1 MHRNSNITG
10 NPISNFHNAGILN
23 FWRLENVDNQHCY
36 AYKNALTFTGK
47 EKDSETGFYYF
58 GARYYDPSISGLF
71 LSVDPMSDKY
81 PSISPYA
88 YCAWNPVRLVDP
100 DGKDL
105 YIPDKNSENHNASKK
120 DILSLVNEKNRKYVL
135 FDEYGKVSL
144 SKDVTPQKLKMDKG
158 LDLINDLVTS
168 EKKFLYESTDD
179 ISSVFRDGNNHNIDE
194 LNNGVVNASNNGKDS
209 DGGYT
214 HKPKEGYDGHI
225 ILSKSGQWI
234 DGKGRSLRRS
244 LSFHEIAE
252 NYYRTHCG
260 DNYKVAHK
268 KACEREGFS
277 FDHNPYPGSF
287 YPAIGVQYIFNGQKA
302 IW

>member
-1 MHRNSNITG
+1 M
-10 NPISNFHNAGILN
+10 
-23 FWRLENVDNQHCY
+23 
-36 AYKNALTFTGK
+36 
-47 EKDSETGFYYF
+47 
-58 GARYYDPSISGLF
+58 
-71 LSVDPMSDKY
+71 
-81 PSISPYA
+81 
-88 YCAWNPVRLVDP
+88 
-100 DGKDL
+100 
-105 YIPDKNSENHNASKK
+105 
-120 DILSLVNEKNRKYVL
+120 
-135 FDEYGKVSL
+135 
-144 SKDVTPQKLKMDKG
+144 
-158 LDLINDLVTS
+158 
-168 EKKFLYESTDD
+168 
-179 ISSVFRDGNNHNIDE
+179 
-194 LNNGVVNASNNGKDS
+194 NNGVVNASNNGKDS

-260 DNYKVAHK
+260 DNYKVAHE

-277 FDHNPYPGSF
+277 FDHNPYPGRF